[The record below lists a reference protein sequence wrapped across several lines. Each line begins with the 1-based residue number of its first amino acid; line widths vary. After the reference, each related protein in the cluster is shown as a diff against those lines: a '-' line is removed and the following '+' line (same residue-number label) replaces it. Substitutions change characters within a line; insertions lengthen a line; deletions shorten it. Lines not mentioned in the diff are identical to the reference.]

1 MLQGIFAKT
10 RVFSSLNTDSNTD
23 SNTDMMPSYGLRPQ
37 SRVCLCIRVHV
48 CTRARAVSV
57 RVRQSFRA
65 GRVQIVTTYF
75 YQAHS
80 ESSLR
85 GQLTVPVIV
94 EEEHIIFH
102 NIKECCRKEDSLLIT
117 LLPFHY
123 LPIHSQVLP
132 EL

>member
-1 MLQGIFAKT
+1 MCACA
-10 RVFSSLNTDSNTD
+10 
-23 SNTDMMPSYGLRPQ
+23 Y
-37 SRVCLCIRVHV
+37 V
-48 CTRARAVSV
+48 CTSAREHVPCPYV
-57 RVRQSFRA
+57 CGSFRA